1 MEGYEGKVGGGVR
14 EGWREEWGHLVGGYP
29 PDWRVRISEGRSVGA
44 FGVGAGTGQSLAGI
58 RRIKGWRGRGVGTS
72 WQLGVV
78 SEGVVRLFGVRE
90 GGGRGRFGALPY
102 FDTKKRRG
110 RGLRGGGA
118 GGGGLGV
125 VLRSGGGL
133 VGCWVLGVFTLM
145 GHTGQEG
152 ARAGKKGDFWG
163 LGGGGR
169 GRGGEGV
176 RESGRGSEVGGGVKA
191 GVSVS

>member
-1 MEGYEGKVGGGVR
+1 MGLKGKVGGVREGWRVWWVPAKGVVGGYPPRFGGGITRWRAQLCKVLKVLKGWRGMRARWGGGVR

-118 GGGGLGV
+118 GG
-125 VLRSGGGL
+125 
-133 VGCWVLGVFTLM
+133 
-145 GHTGQEG
+145 EG
-152 ARAGKKGDFWG
+152 WG
-163 LGGGGR
+163 WY
-169 GRGGEGV
+169 
-176 RESGRGSEVGGGVKA
+176 
-191 GVSVS
+191 

>member
-1 MEGYEGKVGGGVR
+1 MRARWGGGVR

-90 GGGRGRFGALPY
+90 GGGRGRFHQ
-102 FDTKKRRG
+102 KRRG
-110 RGLRGGGA
+110 KGLRGGGA
-118 GGGGLGV
+118 GG
-125 VLRSGGGL
+125 
-133 VGCWVLGVFTLM
+133 
-145 GHTGQEG
+145 EG
-152 ARAGKKGDFWG
+152 WG
-163 LGGGGR
+163 WY
-169 GRGGEGV
+169 
-176 RESGRGSEVGGGVKA
+176 
-191 GVSVS
+191 